1 MNRRRFQVGMLAATT
16 FALVHRAGF
25 ADKPVRLVIGFPPG
39 GSLDALARAL
49 ADSMRERLGRAVVV
63 ENRPGAN
70 GRLAVEQVRQA
81 QADGDTLMLVPHGPM
96 TLFPHVYRNLRYDP
110 VKDFTPIARVA
121 TFDYALLAS
130 NAVPAEDAVGL
141 RKWIQ
146 ASERNSSYA
155 SPGAGSV
162 PHFLGLSVAQNLGVP
177 MTQVSYRGASQV
189 LTDIAGGVIPF
200 GYATVPTAADLAA
213 AGKLKILAVSGPRRA
228 VELPQ
233 VPTLKEIGI
242 DVELSGWFAVY
253 GPAGMKAQTVETI
266 RQSLDAAARSAA
278 IREQLE
284 TQRLAIEVSTPQEL
298 ARLQVD
304 EQDFWQRVVKASGFT
319 PGE

>member
-1 MNRRRFQVGMLAATT
+1 MNRRRFQVGMLAATA
-16 FALVHRAGF
+16 FALVHGAGF

-49 ADSMRERLGRAVVV
+49 ADSMRERLGRTVVV

-110 VKDFTPIARVA
+110 VADFTPIARVA

-130 NAVPAEDAVGL
+130 NAVAAKDAVGL

-177 MTQVSYRGASQV
+177 MTQVPYRGASQV
-189 LTDIAGGVIPF
+189 LTDIVGGVIPF

-253 GPAGMKAQTVETI
+253 GPAGMKAETVEII

-298 ARLQVD
+298 ARLQAD